1 LKENNELVVLFV
13 VLLVESSEGLVVV
26 VEDENP
32 NPLKMDVDVPFVVVD
47 SLFSGVTGVLS
58 LLALLRSEKKVIG
71 FAGVVSV
78 FCVVVFV
85 VVIVDVM
92 RVEFSFVVFGVKK
105 DEVVCCLTADEEA
118 VDDVVAL
125 SDPNLNTGVVVVV
138 VVEMLLATLL
148 LFAKLGVVVSWNLVS
163 LDGFDV
169 EMNEISGDLTGDSGE
184 ILLFAVNF
192 GVVEVV
198 ASACFEFRDDKLRDG
213 IGAIL
218 KDMALFVVESPAPIA
233 EPNLKPIDEM
243 GMGVNE
249 FTPVADKLGNCGVFE
264 ACLSLRLPLKVG
276 VVVAGVVCF
285 SVGT

>member
-1 LKENNELVVLFV
+1 MKENNELVVLFV
-13 VLLVESSEGLVVV
+13 VLLVESSVGLVVV

-32 NPLKMDVDVPFVVVD
+32 NPLKMDVDVPFVLVD

-78 FCVVVFV
+78 FCVVGLV
-85 VVIVDVM
+85 VVIVEVM

-105 DEVVCCLTADEEA
+105 DEVVCLTADEEA

-125 SDPNLNTGVVVVV
+125 SDPNLNTGVVVV
-138 VVEMLLATLL
+138 EMLLATLLLL

-184 ILLFAVNF
+184 ILLFVVNF
-192 GVVEVV
+192 GVVEIV

-213 IGAIL
+213 IGVIL
-218 KDMALFVVESPAPIA
+218 KDVALFVVESPAPIA

-249 FTPVADKLGNCGVFE
+249 LTPDADKLGNCG
-264 ACLSLRLPLKVG
+264 ACLSLRLALKVG

-285 SVGT
+285 SLGT